1 MIKSTAELST
11 HPLRQGEIF
20 FFESFTIDLIA
31 RETHWLRFGQGN
43 LWVNSVWFG
52 VICHRVLSLTNEL
65 RRERQKLLLQ

>member
-43 LWVNSVWFG
+43 LWVNSVSRIW
-52 VICHRVLSLTNEL
+52 CHLSSSV
-65 RRERQKLLLQ
+65 KLDK